1 MTDDTEA
8 QENREYWEYEPSSQ
22 PPYLT
27 PNYKSTVIRSPNKP
41 QYKLPRTLTETTG
54 PLFTQD
60 DLVADEYDLS
70 VNAKGDAAIGSLMVM
85 DGFVTD
91 EDGRPAAN
99 TLIEL
104 WQANSAGKYH
114 HLMDTRD
121 APGDPNFIGAGRA
134 VTDSVGHYRFMTIK
148 PGAYPVPNSGNY
160 WRPPH
165 LHLSLF
171 GRSFMSRM
179 ITQCYFPGD
188 PLNELDHILHGVPD
202 ADAKERLIMTFDP
215 VVGVHEHAL
224 GYRFD
229 IVLRGHRATPMVG

>member
-1 MTDDTEA
+1 MTDDTEI

-70 VNAKGDAAIGSLMVM
+70 VNSKGDAAIGSLMVM

-134 VTDSVGHYRFMTIK
+134 VTDSEGLQFVRLWWRGRTWGRKAWPPWARFGKWLRSVRRREYCVRPLGHQTSRLRK
-148 PGAYPVPNSGNY
+148 RRRPGPPG
-160 WRPPH
+160 RPC
-165 LHLSLF
+165 
-171 GRSFMSRM
+171 GG
-179 ITQCYFPGD
+179 T
-188 PLNELDHILHGVPD
+188 V
-202 ADAKERLIMTFDP
+202 
-215 VVGVHEHAL
+215 
-224 GYRFD
+224 
-229 IVLRGHRATPMVG
+229 

>member
-8 QENREYWEYEPSSQ
+8 QENREYREYEPSSQ

-114 HLMDTRD
+114 HLMDTRG

-134 VTDSVGHYRFMTIK
+134 VTDSEGHYRFMTIK

-165 LHLSLF
+165 LHLSCLAAV
-171 GRSFMSRM
+171 S
-179 ITQCYFPGD
+179 
-188 PLNELDHILHGVPD
+188 
-202 ADAKERLIMTFDP
+202 
-215 VVGVHEHAL
+215 
-224 GYRFD
+224 
-229 IVLRGHRATPMVG
+229 